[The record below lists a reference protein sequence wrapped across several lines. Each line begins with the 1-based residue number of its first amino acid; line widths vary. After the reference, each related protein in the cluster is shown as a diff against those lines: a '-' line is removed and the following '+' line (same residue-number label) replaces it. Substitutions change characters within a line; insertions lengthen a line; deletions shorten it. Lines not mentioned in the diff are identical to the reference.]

1 MDEMELR
8 ERWQYYIS
16 SYMRVEP
23 TEGVSRARLQK
34 TVLAR
39 NLPSSE
45 ADSDDGEVPK
55 PLLYNEGL
63 MLRICLNSN
72 KIVWEKDTSEF
83 FIYATEPEDDRD
95 KVAKEEHRH
104 AVTEHR
110 EQRFRE
116 KMVMNNAWM
125 RGMSQDEVQKVN
137 ENFQK
142 WFKDGVSPSTNG
154 RDSDENIE
162 GVE

>member
-23 TEGVSRARLQK
+23 TEGVPRAHLPK

-39 NLPSSE
+39 NLPSSDV
-45 ADSDDGEVPK
+45 DSDDGNTPK
-55 PLLYNEGL
+55 PLKYNEGL
-63 MLRICLNSN
+63 VMSICLNSN

-83 FIYATEPEDDRD
+83 FIYATEPEDDADR
-95 KVAKEEHRH
+95 ARAEELSH

-110 EQRFRE
+110 DQRFRE

-125 RGMSQDEVQKVN
+125 KGMSQDEVQKVN

-142 WFKDGVSPSTNG
+142 WFKDGVSSSANG
-154 RDSDENIE
+154 REDETME
-162 GVE
+162 GAE